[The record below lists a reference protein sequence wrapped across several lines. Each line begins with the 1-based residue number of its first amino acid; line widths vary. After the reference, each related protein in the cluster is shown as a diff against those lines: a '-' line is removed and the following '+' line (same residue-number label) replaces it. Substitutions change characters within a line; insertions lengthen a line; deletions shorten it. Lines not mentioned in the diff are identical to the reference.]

1 MPKNISTPRQEMRPG
16 LPFIRKRL
24 AESGAGL
31 AHLALDPSL
40 APEILRVAACL
51 RRALARGNK
60 VLIFGNGGSAA
71 QAQHLAAELVN
82 RFHRERKALAA
93 LALTTDS
100 SCLTSI
106 ANDWDFRR
114 VFSRQLE
121 ALGRPGDV
129 AFAISTSGKSPNILA
144 ALKTARKLG
153 LRRVALLGP
162 GGGPARKLV
171 EEAIRVPSP
180 SVPRIQETHLVI
192 AHLLAEILENELT
205 APKRRARNSRT

>member
-1 MPKNISTPRQEMRPG
+1 MRPG

-31 AHLALDPSL
+31 ARLALDPSL

-82 RFHRERKALAA
+82 RLHRERKALAA

-106 ANDWDFRR
+106 ANDWDFHR

-121 ALGRPGDV
+121 ALGRHEDLASATELVSRLEVEAGRLV
-129 AFAISTSGKSPNILA
+129 KYLQESGITS
-144 ALKTARKLG
+144 
-153 LRRVALLGP
+153 
-162 GGGPARKLV
+162 
-171 EEAIRVPSP
+171 
-180 SVPRIQETHLVI
+180 
-192 AHLLAEILENELT
+192 
-205 APKRRARNSRT
+205 